1 MNGAALS
8 REDQTIKRHARERV
22 SSRGICFVAGARFPA
37 WLPAGPFPLLFR
49 SLAQGRHVPS
59 AADWLWSDSGAAHAS
74 PLRRES
80 IIHAGPLP
88 PSNQLFEHQA

>member
-1 MNGAALS
+1 MAAG
-8 REDQTIKRHARERV
+8 R
-22 SSRGICFVAGARFPA
+22 RFRYFSAASPKV
-37 WLPAGPFPLLFR
+37 GN
-49 SLAQGRHVPS
+49 VPS